1 MKSDKEQTGLGMT
14 EYHDTQEVYREL
26 KNLISIPAR
35 DLKPVELQNYLT
47 NYFDEK
53 CKKSKIEFE
62 RASKVIPGGVQ
73 HNQAFPYPF
82 PIAFIKAKGA
92 HLEDVDG
99 NTYID
104 FLAAGGATLLGS
116 APDIVCEKAK
126 EVIDS
131 CGPCTGVHHE
141 YETLLA
147 EFIVDRFPG
156 IDKVR
161 LLGSGTEAV
170 MGAIRL
176 ARAHTKK
183 KKIIKLGAGFHGWS
197 DQVSYAQRISGIGGL
212 ESHGIPRAIY
222 KHTQEVYP
230 NDIDA
235 MERMLKRNRYRG
247 GTAAVI
253 IEPMG
258 PESGTR
264 PLDYDYP
271 AKVRTLCDKYGA
283 LLIFDEVVTG
293 FRVGMSGAQGYFG
306 VTPDITTL
314 GKIMAG
320 GYPAAGALG
329 GSNKVMES
337 LAGGIGGKKG
347 KKAHVGGTLAANP
360 LSSMA
365 GYITLSEMERTN
377 ACEVAAILGD
387 RLTIGLKK
395 LVKKYNLPFVAYNQ
409 GSMVHLETVGTVLF
423 DINLFKLWELPGK
436 IKEIHKRKD
445 IMTHMGAAYMAE
457 GLVTVGGSR
466 MFTTAAMN
474 NEIIDDAITRFERV
488 FQKVEGV

>member
-1 MKSDKEQTGLGMT
+1 MSNDIDKTGFGIT
-14 EYHDTQEVYREL
+14 EYHNTQEIYREL
-26 KNLISIPAR
+26 KNLITTPAR
-35 DLKPVELQNYLT
+35 GLKPAELKSYLT
-47 NYFDEK
+47 NYFESK
-53 CKKSKIEFE
+53 CKKSKAEFE
-62 RASKVIPGGVQ
+62 KASKIIPGGVQ
-73 HNQAFPYPF
+73 HNQAFSYPF
-82 PIAFIKAKGA
+82 PLTITKAKGA
-92 HLEDVDG
+92 HLVDIDG
-99 NTYID
+99 NEYID
-104 FLAAGGATLLGS
+104 FLAGGGTTLLGS
-116 APDIVCEKAK
+116 SPDIVNEKAK
-126 EVIDS
+126 EVIDN
-131 CGPCTGVHHE
+131 CGPCTCLHHE

-147 EFIVDRFPG
+147 QFIVDKFPG

-161 LLGSGTEAV
+161 LLGSGTEAG

-176 ARAHTKK
+176 ARVHTKK
-183 KKIIKLGAGFHGWS
+183 KNIIKLGAGFHGWS
-197 DQVSYAQRISGIGGL
+197 DQVSYAQRIAGIGGL
-212 ESHGIPRAIY
+212 ECHGIPRAVY

-230 NDIDA
+230 NDVKA

-271 AKVRTLCDKYGA
+271 AKVRALCDKYGA

-293 FRVGMSGAQGYFG
+293 FRIAMGGAQEYFG

-314 GKIMAG
+314 GKVIAG

-329 GSNKVMES
+329 GKKEVMES

-365 GYITLSEMERTN
+365 GYVTLKEIERTN
-377 ACEVAAILGD
+377 ACEVAGKLGD
-387 RLTIGLKK
+387 RLTKGLKQ
-395 LVKKYNLPFVAYNQ
+395 LIQKYNLPFVAYNQ
-409 GSMVHLETVGTVLF
+409 ASMVHLETVGTVLF
-423 DINLFKLWELPGK
+423 DINLFKFWELPGK

-474 NEIIDDAITRFERV
+474 NEIIDDALTRFERV
-488 FQKVEGV
+488 FMKVEGV